1 MSGPSSCHDSKSL
14 RSFGSSVPPKL
25 LCLWPSGRE
34 VRQNSMRPTPAIDAN
49 SAMGRPVSTKLPG
62 EEFRRRRA
70 RRRHRNIAFG
80 YCLLAAV
87 GLGFAVAVNTPHT
100 TSERSAETFRAT
112 AAIAANENRSAKVFI
127 DSGDG
132 GCRQKT
138 FDNQTWRLTRSQQPC
153 ELTNRD
159 INGNPV
165 PSGTI
170 HRLEAIS
177 KTFK

>member
-1 MSGPSSCHDSKSL
+1 MGPKP
-14 RSFGSSVPPKL
+14 G
-25 LCLWPSGRE
+25 
-34 VRQNSMRPTPAIDAN
+34 IDAN
-49 SAMGRPVSTKLPG
+49 SPTGRPVSTKLPG
-62 EEFRRRRA
+62 EELRRRRA

-87 GLGFAVAVNTPHT
+87 SLGCAVALKTHHP
-100 TSERSAETFRAT
+100 TSAQSAETFPAT
-112 AAIAANENRSAKVFI
+112 AATAVNENRSAKVFI

-132 GCRQKT
+132 GCTQES

-153 ELTNRD
+153 ELTGSD

-165 PSGTI
+165 RSGTI

>member
-1 MSGPSSCHDSKSL
+1 MGPK
-14 RSFGSSVPPKL
+14 P
-25 LCLWPSGRE
+25 E
-34 VRQNSMRPTPAIDAN
+34 IDAT
-49 SAMGRPVSTKLPG
+49 SATGRSMSTKLPG
-62 EEFRRRRA
+62 EELRRRRA

-87 GLGFAVAVNTPHT
+87 SLGCAVALKTHHP
-100 TSERSAETFRAT
+100 TSAQSTETFPAT
-112 AAIAANENRSAKVFI
+112 AAITANENRSAKVII

-132 GCRQKT
+132 GCRQES

-153 ELTNRD
+153 ELTDRD

>member
-1 MSGPSSCHDSKSL
+1 
-14 RSFGSSVPPKL
+14 
-25 LCLWPSGRE
+25 
-34 VRQNSMRPTPAIDAN
+34 MRTKPAIDAN
-49 SAMGRPVSTKLPG
+49 NAMGRSVSAKLPG
-62 EEFRRRRA
+62 EESRRCRA

-87 GLGFAVAVNTPHT
+87 GLGGAVALKTHHP
-100 TSERSAETFRAT
+100 TSAQSAETFPAT
-112 AAIAANENRSAKVFI
+112 AAITANENRSAKVFI

-132 GCRQKT
+132 GCRQES

-153 ELTNRD
+153 ELTDRD
-159 INGNPV
+159 SNGNPV

>member
-1 MSGPSSCHDSKSL
+1 
-14 RSFGSSVPPKL
+14 VPKL
-25 LCLWPSGRE
+25 LCLWRSGHKA
-34 VRQNSMRPTPAIDAN
+34 RQNFMRPKPAIDAD
-49 SAMGRPVSTKLPG
+49 SATGRLVSTKFPG
-62 EEFRRRRA
+62 EEMRRRRA

-87 GLGFAVAVNTPHT
+87 SLGCAVALKTHHPM
-100 TSERSAETFRAT
+100 SARSAETFPAT
-112 AAIAANENRSAKVFI
+112 TANENRSAKVFI

-132 GCRQKT
+132 GCRQES

-153 ELTNRD
+153 ERTERD
-159 INGNPV
+159 ANGNPV